1 MTELEGTIEIKLME
15 ADEQEEFM
23 DFLRGNLDT
32 FDKFERVWKW
42 RQDNKPISGGESA
55 AIAKYNGKVV
65 GCVGIVPAH
74 ISGFGDTVRACWQ
87 QDSLVAGTMRGR
99 GVGKRL
105 VEKAAEGWD
114 LLLAKGTSLPMYG
127 LRKSLG
133 FLDARNSNYMV
144 RVSRPRKFG
153 FSAKRLVEYL
163 LWIWRMIVVGPR
175 IDDRISVCRVE
186 EFDRSFD
193 ALAEGLK
200 QKNVLKLHKD
210 LRYLNWRYVSCPGK
224 EYGIFKAGGDDARGA
239 VVVAT
244 SRSDPEE
251 GWIVDLI
258 CNRSDKQ
265 CGLSLI
271 REGLQCL
278 QVQGVSRIWAFSTLS
293 STRKWFMR
301 FGFVPTKFTPRFTYR
316 TVNKEIAEKI
326 RVAEWDFW
334 HGDGDLELYM

>member
-133 FLDARNSNYMV
+133 FQDVQNSNYLL
-144 RVSRPRKFG
+144 RVCRPRKFS
-153 FSAKRLVEYL
+153 FNVKRYAECLM
-163 LWIWRMIVVGPR
+163 WIWQIIMVPPK

-239 VVVAT
+239 VVVAIN
-244 SRSDPEE
+244 RSDPQEA
-251 GWIVDLI
+251 WIIDLI
-258 CNRSDKQ
+258 CSGKDKQ
-265 CGLSLI
+265 SGLALI
-271 REGLQCL
+271 RTAVRYLENSGA
-278 QVQGVSRIWAFSTLS
+278 SRIWVFSTML
-293 STRKWFMR
+293 TVRRWFMR
-301 FGFVPTKFTPRFTYR
+301 YGFVPTKFTPRFTYR
-316 TVNKEIAEKI
+316 AANKEITEK
-326 RVAEWDFW
+326 VGTVEWDFW

>member
-15 ADEQEEFM
+15 AAEQEEFM
-23 DFLRGNLDT
+23 DFLKGNLDS
-32 FDKFERVWKW
+32 FDKFEQFW
-42 RQDNKPISGGESA
+42 RWRNENMSICGGENA
-55 AIAKYNGKVV
+55 AIAKYDGKVV
-65 GCVGIVPAH
+65 GCVGIVPANIH
-74 ISGFGDTVRACWQ
+74 GCGNTVRACWQ
-87 QDSLVAGTMRGR
+87 QDSLVDRAMRGK

-200 QKNVLKLHKD
+200 QKNVFKLHKD
-210 LRYLNWRYVSCPGK
+210 HRYLNWRYVSCPGK

-239 VVVAT
+239 VVVAIN
-244 SRSDPEE
+244 RSDPQEA
-251 GWIVDLI
+251 WIIDLI
-258 CNRSDKQ
+258 CSDNDKQ
-265 CGLSLI
+265 SGLALI
-271 REGLQCL
+271 RTAVRYLENSGA
-278 QVQGVSRIWAFSTLS
+278 SRIWVFSTML
-293 STRKWFMR
+293 TVRRWFMR
-301 FGFVPTKFTPRFTYR
+301 YGFVPTKFTPRFTYR
-316 TVNKEIAEKI
+316 AANKEITEK
-326 RVAEWDFW
+326 VGTVEWDFW